1 MKRSSLSVL
10 PKGIRED
17 VEGVFRPDTE
27 EIRVRANRPV
37 QLRGPQSIL
46 LNRIASAEEC
56 ETMLELVCAHSLFAY
71 EQELRGADN
80 FRTGSGKDHGIAGR
94 GAAAFSAGLADR
106 HCRRAGRDSCV
117 GKRCAKA

>member
-56 ETMLELVCAHSLFAY
+56 ETMLNWYAPIRSLPTS
-71 EQELRGADN
+71 R
-80 FRTGSGKDHGIAGR
+80 SC
-94 GAAAFSAGLADR
+94 AAAM
-106 HCRRAGRDSCV
+106 
-117 GKRCAKA
+117 

>member
-46 LNRIASAEEC
+46 LNRIASPESAKPC
-56 ETMLELVCAHSLFAY
+56 WSWYALIRSLPTS
-71 EQELRGADN
+71 R
-80 FRTGSGKDHGIAGR
+80 SC
-94 GAAAFSAGLADR
+94 AAAM
-106 HCRRAGRDSCV
+106 
-117 GKRCAKA
+117 